1 MIMTTAAMIVAAI
14 GVFMVVTK
22 GNVGRLFAGNQVL
35 FATVLILLGA
45 LCWVIYTTGGAD
57 FADWSILRYST
68 LTTIYGVGS
77 VIVIL
82 AIATSLGYLSV
93 PSWSQISGVR
103 LYDYLSRCRGSV
115 CLESGQP
122 FGNPN

>member
-57 FADWSILRYST
+57 FAD
-68 LTTIYGVGS
+68 
-77 VIVIL
+77 
-82 AIATSLGYLSV
+82 
-93 PSWSQISGVR
+93 
-103 LYDYLSRCRGSV
+103 
-115 CLESGQP
+115 
-122 FGNPN
+122 